1 MKTHRVGDS
10 DLEVSVLSLGT
21 MTFGGETTP
30 KDAEAQM
37 DLAVDNGINLI
48 DTAEIYPAPLSPKT
62 YGDSETLIGNWIT
75 KRKNRNSIVLSTKA
89 AGPGDFIPWIRGGR
103 SKHNKKNLYSAI
115 EGSLH
120 RLKTDHIDL
129 FHLHW
134 PDRAIEANATFFTP
148 PQRELK
154 HSFEDTVQALEDLTI
169 SGKIRFVGLSNESP
183 WGTMQML
190 KYKKHFSDVK
200 IISVQSPYNL
210 LNRDFEFAQAE
221 VVTNEMLGLIAYSPL
236 AGGLLTDTPSYSL
249 MDIQRKK
256 RRNLAFREYFSPAK
270 IKINK
275 EFKELSRSLGIGLK
289 EMALNFILSR
299 PFISSAILGSKNVS
313 QLEEN
318 LSIIQHP
325 LSKEV
330 EKRINKIYKEIYD

>member
-1 MKTHRVGDS
+1 M
-10 DLEVSVLSLGT
+10 
-21 MTFGGETTP
+21 
-30 KDAEAQM
+30 
-37 DLAVDNGINLI
+37 
-48 DTAEIYPAPLSPKT
+48 
-62 YGDSETLIGNWIT
+62 
-75 KRKNRNSIVLSTKA
+75 
-89 AGPGDFIPWIRGGR
+89 
-103 SKHNKKNLYSAI
+103 
-115 EGSLH
+115 
-120 RLKTDHIDL
+120 
-129 FHLHW
+129 
-134 PDRAIEANATFFTP
+134 
-148 PQRELK
+148 
-154 HSFEDTVQALEDLTI
+154 QALEDLTI

-221 VVTNEMLGLIAYSPL
+221 VVTNEMLGLTTAYSPL
-236 AGGLLTDTPSYSL
+236 AGGLLTDTPSHSL
-249 MDIQRKK
+249 MDIQRK
-256 RRNLAFREYFSPAK
+256 RRNPAFREYCSPAK

-318 LSIIQHP
+318 LSIIQHLLP
-325 LSKEV
+325 KE
-330 EKRINKIYKEIYD
+330 ENRTNKI